1 MTPVAKEKLHQKN
14 FHQFFLSCQKY
25 HHYFLIGTFQ
35 NIIICVFRVS
45 CWLLVED
52 QELHKCPHHLKQL
65 WVGATEKEQNKQDEV
80 NNANSGFPGW
90 FFLTFP
96 PKFQC

>member
-14 FHQFFLSCQKY
+14 FHQFFLSYQKY

-80 NNANSGFPGW
+80 NNANSGFTEW
-90 FFLTFP
+90 FF
-96 PKFQC
+96 